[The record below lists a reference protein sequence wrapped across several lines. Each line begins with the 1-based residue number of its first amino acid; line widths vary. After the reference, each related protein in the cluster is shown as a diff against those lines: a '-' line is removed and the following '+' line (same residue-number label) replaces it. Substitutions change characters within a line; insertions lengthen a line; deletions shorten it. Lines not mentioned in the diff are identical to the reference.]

1 MYIGILDYQPIIDT
15 ILEKAVDMETGE
27 ITDEELL
34 EQVNALEMERLDK
47 VENIALEYKNNCYM
61 VDAIDQEIAKLQL
74 RKKEMQEKNEK
85 INKLLGLLL
94 DYEKFETA
102 KVKLSFRKSSSVEL
116 VNETA
121 IPEKFKTRSL
131 EININDV
138 PEELRNKAIKENTK
152 ISKTEIGKEL
162 KAGNHVEGAVLITK
176 KNLQV
181 K

>member
-102 KVKLSFRKSSSVEL
+102 KVKLSFRKSILNSKGQWAATVRYRL
-116 VNETA
+116 CKQK
-121 IPEKFKTRSL
+121 ILLFML
-131 EININDV
+131 
-138 PEELRNKAIKENTK
+138 IK
-152 ISKTEIGKEL
+152 
-162 KAGNHVEGAVLITK
+162 
-176 KNLQV
+176 
-181 K
+181 

>member
-74 RKKEMQEKNEK
+74 RKKEMQEKNENGIK
-85 INKLLGLLL
+85 ATK
-94 DYEKFETA
+94 Y
-102 KVKLSFRKSSSVEL
+102 VQ
-116 VNETA
+116 
-121 IPEKFKTRSL
+121 
-131 EININDV
+131 DV
-138 PEELRNKAIKENTK
+138 A
-152 ISKTEIGKEL
+152 EL
-162 KAGNHVEGAVLITK
+162 KQV
-176 KNLQV
+176 QV
-181 K
+181 KAAVQSAELSCVQM